1 MENYFE
7 RNSFW
12 KFAST
17 IVLLYIGLILI
28 SGILSTRFGDSALFS
43 LMDILVYVLFYIVLF
58 VVPNSRRDREA
69 ILRRPEENSG
79 NALQVILPFFLMSFT
94 SLLYVNLIRFVSP
107 GLYDAF
113 LESPNLSTNMGRIED
128 PFRFG
133 VAFVAIV
140 ILAPIVEELIF
151 RGVLFNMLSKRHSI
165 FFSLLVSGLF
175 FGILHFA
182 TFFPAAIL
190 GFVLGFIYHKTG
202 NIRLSIAAH
211 MFNNLVSF
219 TMPYVIS
226 IDPLNPGSLE
236 IYMGVVIMA
245 LDLVAVIY
253 FIRFF
258 ARNRSYFQAEAPVFR
273 GRVAED
279 DYRPY

>member
-12 KFAST
+12 KFSST
-17 IVLLYIGLILI
+17 IVILYFGLILT
-28 SGILSTRFGDSALFS
+28 SGFLASRFGDSVLFS
-43 LMDILVYVLFYIVLF
+43 LLDILVYVLFYIVLF
-58 VVPNSRRDREA
+58 VLPNSRRDREA
-69 ILRRPEENSG
+69 ILRKPEENEWSP
-79 NALQVILPFFLMSFT
+79 LHVILPFFLMSFT

-113 LESPNLSTNMGRIED
+113 LDSPNLSTNMGRIED

-133 VAFVAIV
+133 MAFIAIV
-140 ILAPIVEELIF
+140 LLAPIVEELIF

-190 GFVLGFIYHKTG
+190 GFVLGFIYHRTG

-219 TMPYVIS
+219 TMPYVIN
-226 IDPLNPGSLE
+226 IDPLNPGNLE
-236 IYMGVVIMA
+236 VSVGLVIMA
-245 LDLVAVIY
+245 LDVVAVIY

-258 ARNRSYFQAEAPVFR
+258 ARNRSYFRAEAPVFR
-273 GRVAED
+273 GRTMED